1 MSRAACLPIGG
12 RPHTSMRIRFLLLIF
27 FLTALHCATASRTP
41 SIAGEREEEEARP
54 GTNEPL
60 ERRIEQ
66 MNRGA
71 STTGLRVRVDWVR
84 SGAMTTAEVYG
95 NGAGIYDDR
104 IALRLSSS
112 DLSAVVRA
120 LVQSRLAAMPSRF
133 GEADSDFM
141 KMQGRVTVDVD
152 RIGKSVIQIDQGPQS
167 EPLAILAAEIITV
180 AERASRGGV
189 TVDDLSDALA
199 KLAAGSIPPET
210 IRLTVQ
216 RRDDRPSP
224 TERGWLLRL
233 RGREAVARS
242 FTNGYGPPRRLVLTD
257 AEFAQLAV
265 VLRETNPSTLPE
277 NLYAPM
283 YTDFR
288 IDILGRSRDLQART
302 YSGVSPTTHGARQA
316 AFDAL
321 IERLHALAERVIR
334 EGTPTTASD

>member
-1 MSRAACLPIGG
+1 MFRMCTCCLI
-12 RPHTSMRIRFLLLIF
+12 LIAVVA
-27 FLTALHCATASRTP
+27 TLHCS
-41 SIAGEREEEEARP
+41 SIDGAAREPGDPDERP

-71 STTGLRVRVDWVR
+71 SPSGLRVRVDWLR

-95 NGAGIYDDR
+95 SGAAIYDDR
-104 IALRLSSS
+104 IAAHLSES
-112 DLSAVVRA
+112 DLRA
-120 LVQSRLAAMPSRF
+120 ILRAIEQSRFAAMPSRF

-152 RIGKSVIQIDQGPQS
+152 RIGKSVVQIAQGPQS

-189 TVDDLSDALA
+189 TVNNLADALSR
-199 KLAAGSIPPET
+199 LASGAIPPET

-216 RRDDRPSP
+216 RRDDRPIP
-224 TERGWLLRL
+224 TERGFLLRL
-233 RGREAVARS
+233 RGREAVARP
-242 FTNGYGPPRRLVLTD
+242 FANGTGYGTPRRLILTD
-257 AEFAQLAV
+257 AEFAQLASL
-265 VLRETNPSTLPE
+265 LRGSDPATLPE
-277 NLYAPM
+277 NLYALM

-288 IDILGRSRDLQART
+288 IEILGRSRDLQARP
-302 YSGVSPTTHGARQA
+302 YSGVTPATHGTRQI

-321 IERLHALAERVIR
+321 IERLRALADRVIR
-334 EGTPTTASD
+334 EGTATTASD

>member
-1 MSRAACLPIGG
+1 
-12 RPHTSMRIRFLLLIF
+12 MRIRSLLLIAVF
-27 FLTALHCATASRTP
+27 IALHCATATRTP
-41 SIAGEREEEEARP
+41 SIAGEREEAEERP

-71 STTGLRVRVDWVR
+71 SMPGLRVRVDWVR

-104 IALRLSSS
+104 IALRLSPS

-120 LVQSRLAAMPSRF
+120 LVQSRFAAMPSRF

-152 RIGKSVIQIDQGPQS
+152 RIGKSVIQMERGPQS

-180 AERASRGGV
+180 AEHASSGGV
-189 TVDDLSDALA
+189 TVDSLSDALA
-199 KLAAGSIPPET
+199 KLAGGSIPPEA

-233 RGREAVARS
+233 RGREAVARA
-242 FTNGYGPPRRLVLTD
+242 FAAATGYGPPRRLVLAD
-257 AEFAQLAV
+257 DEFAQLAAS
-265 VLRETNPSTLPE
+265 LRETNPSTLPE

-288 IDILGRSRDLQART
+288 IDILGRSRDLQARP
-302 YSGVSPTTHGARQA
+302 YSGVSPTTHGARQV

-321 IERLHALAERVIR
+321 IERLHMLADRVIR